1 MSKEHHYPLRT
12 LILLVALIFSIVG
25 INYDSIGQGFK
36 VAGVGGGGKTKISTE
51 TVSTPTTISESSPL
65 LSVTPFS
72 ASSIGTGVKDSAAPD
87 SRIRYTYAFGVLS
100 STTDGVKQYHV
111 QDYLG
116 TTRATTSLS
125 GTQSSSLDVLPFG
138 ETLRD
143 GAISSGGSRYGY
155 TGKEIDS
162 SSGLHYYGARYMDS
176 LSGRFVSV
184 DPIADEVRTPYHY
197 TYDNPLRLVDHD
209 GRFVSLITLQ
219 RLVIQQQ
226 HEGDKDNS
234 GEARDAL
241 SSFNERAEK
250 KGMIVTFIRGD
261 RTAGRTKEE
270 VLSAS
275 MRRTSYMLGLPS
287 LMPWN
292 KFFGGFDNALKHE
305 STTVRSSGPSDG
317 KEAIASIE
325 EGLEPAGDPDGRSV
339 RLLYFYAH
347 GGEKGI
353 ALSAETDTEGQTQIN
368 RLTQEDLKNAEV
380 TQGYDLCI
388 VNSCAI
394 TDDFAA
400 ELSAKMGG
408 APVVYWSGTSVISSN
423 LAPGPYGSYHGYH
436 LNVIQAERRPQTEIA
451 ASK

>member
-1 MSKEHHYPLRT
+1 MVFAFAF
-12 LILLVALIFSIVG
+12 LLVGVQEQMYSG
-25 INYDSIGQGFK
+25 EGFK
-36 VAGVGGGGKTKISTE
+36 VAGMGGVSKVAVGAQRVVPAAVPV
-51 TVSTPTTISESSPL
+51 VSVEVFDPSTISVSAGRDV
-65 LSVTPFS
+65 SVPS
-72 ASSIGTGVKDSAAPD
+72 GQ
-87 SRIRYTYAFGVLS
+87 RRYTYAFGVLS
-100 STTDGVKQYHV
+100 STSDGLTQYHV

-116 TTRATTSLS
+116 STRLTTSFS
-125 GTQSSSLDVLPFG
+125 AVRSSSLDVLPFG
-138 ETLRD
+138 ETLRS
-143 GAISSGGSRYGY
+143 GAGTGASRYGF
-155 TGKEIDS
+155 TGKEMDV
-162 SSGLHYYGARYMDS
+162 SSGLHYFGARYMDS
-176 LSGRFVSV
+176 LSGRFTSV
-184 DPIADEVRTPYHY
+184 DPVADEVRTPYHY
-197 TYDNPLRLVDHD
+197 TYDNPLRLVDPD
-209 GRFVSLITLQ
+209 GRFVSVMTLQ

-226 HEGDKDNS
+226 HESDKDNS

-241 SSFNERAEK
+241 HTFNELAEK
-250 KGMIVTFIRGD
+250 QGMMVTFIRGD

-305 STTVRSSGPSDG
+305 STTVRSSGPSNG
-317 KEAIASIE
+317 KDAIAGIE
-325 EGLEPAGDPDGRSV
+325 GGLEPAGDPDGRSV

-347 GGEKGI
+347 GGEQGI

-400 ELSAKMGG
+400 ELSAKIGG
-408 APVVYWSGTSVISSN
+408 APVVYWSGTPVISSN
-423 LAPGPYGSYHGYH
+423 VAPGPYGSYHGYH